1 MRKTGWILF
10 MSLIVLAA
18 PFRGSAVEDVQIG
31 TPGFKSQIAVEPTAN
46 PQQVVVSVLD
56 PAGEPVRDLQ
66 PHDFVLARGIRKA
79 RVVSVEPLQASKAT
93 PVNLVMVIDNS
104 FSMQERGAISPLL
117 AALNGLLQDVRPIDN
132 VHAVVFSDR
141 DVRTVGGRALNVRT
155 FKSNQASEW
164 KRFFAETFDR
174 GITTRTYLY
183 EAVTAGLDIVKNMP
197 ADEQKLMVVFS
208 DGEDLNS
215 KIGKPEVAVAALGI
229 KKFRVFSIDYMPH
242 ERTDEFLTNL
252 ARDHHGRIWKARSA
266 SELVPIFQDFKSTI
280 LHKYVLTYE
289 LLNPISIEPKALSFD
304 VPVTTTGD
312 PAAHML
318 FFPTGKSDIPGQY
331 IQLKTSSAADAFQPA
346 GLAGFSSRY
355 FNILNFVGKALRDLP
370 EARIGIVGCTSD
382 YGPEKDDLT
391 LSQNRAE
398 AVKEYLHRIWGID
411 AARMLIEARN
421 LPAEP
426 SPDDTREGRLENQRV
441 EFIFDSDAVQS
452 RAVGGLIA
460 EVGNGNAVQVKLDLH
475 PVPGITGSEV
485 LIQGNDR
492 TLKTLSSEAEIAP
505 SHSFPLDDLG
515 RDRLARLSSIEA
527 VIRVTDSG
535 GHVHEA
541 SSDLCQIRTNPKL
554 VIRELAHPP
563 YGAVNLEPDT
573 VTVEEITVVDSSPL
587 LNYVYFDGGRSDIPG
602 RYALFKTAAEAKTF
616 DPASLKGTM
625 EKYRHALNIIG
636 KRAAE
641 RPKARLKVI
650 GCNSGF
656 GEEKGRTDLS
666 RSRAEAV
673 RHYLRTIWGI
683 DPSRLEAEARGLPA
697 AASAG
702 SIPEGRVENQR
713 VEIYADDPAI
723 LDTVQSTYIEAL
735 SDTETFRITP
745 EIEPGVVLKRWSIE
759 IYGDDQRLES
769 LPGEGELEPSYL
781 LALRDVGLLNIGNY
795 KTVAAALEAV
805 DSKGQSLRARDT
817 STVQFVKREERLA
830 RREGYKVV
838 EKYALIL
845 FDFDRAEIK
854 DRNRVVVDRIGRRI
868 REVPSATVK
877 IVGHTDTIGKLDYNV
892 ALSKKR
898 AETAFEQIL
907 AGGVA
912 AKDRV
917 SFEGKGPVD
926 PLFDNGLPEGR
937 AFNRTVTV
945 IMEYEQK

>member
-1 MRKTGWILF
+1 
-10 MSLIVLAA
+10 MSLIVLTA
-18 PFRGSAVEDVQIG
+18 PFQGYAVEDVQIG
-31 TPGFKSQIAVEPTAN
+31 TPGFKSQIVVEPTAN
-46 PQQVVVSVLD
+46 PQQVVVSVFD
-56 PAGEPVRDLQ
+56 PAGEPIRDLQ

-79 RVVSVEPLQASKAT
+79 RVVSVEPLQASQAT
-93 PVNLVMVIDNS
+93 PVNLVLVIDNS

-141 DVRTVGGRALNVRT
+141 DARTVGGRALNVRAY
-155 FKSNQASEW
+155 KSNQASEW
-164 KRFFAETFDR
+164 KRFFAEAFDR
-174 GITTRTYLY
+174 GITTKTYLY
-183 EAVTAGLDIVKNMP
+183 EAVLAGLDIVKSMP
-197 ADEQKLMVVFS
+197 ADDQKLMVVFS

-215 KIGKPEVAVAALGI
+215 KIGRTAVEAAAVGI
-229 KKFRVFSIDYMPH
+229 KKLQVFSIDYMPR
-242 ERTDEFLTNL
+242 EKTDDFLTSL

-280 LHKYVLTYE
+280 LHKFVLTYE
-289 LLNPISIEPKALSFD
+289 LLNPIAIEPKALSFD

-318 FFPTGKSDIPGQY
+318 FFPTGKSTIPDPY
-331 IQLKTSSAADAFQPA
+331 VQLKSSAEADAFQPA

-382 YGPEKDDLT
+382 DGPEKDNLT
-391 LSQNRAE
+391 LSQGRAE
-398 AVKEYLHRIWGID
+398 AVKAYLLRIWGID
-411 AARMLIEARN
+411 AARMLIEARH

-426 SPDDTREGRLENQRV
+426 SPDDTYDGRLENQRV
-441 EFIFDSDAVQS
+441 EFLFDSDATQS

-460 EVGNGNAVQVKLDLH
+460 EAGNRNAVQVKLDLF
-475 PVPGITGSEV
+475 PLPGFTGSEI

-492 TLKTLSSEAEIAP
+492 TLKTLSAEAQIAL
-505 SHSFPLDDLG
+505 SHAFPLDDLG
-515 RDRLARLSSIEA
+515 RDRLVQLSSIEA
-527 VIRVTDSG
+527 VIRVTDAD

-541 SSDLCQIRTNPKL
+541 SSDLCQIKANPRTVVK
-554 VIRELAHPP
+554 ELAFPP
-563 YGAVNLEPDT
+563 YGAVRLEPDT

-587 LNYVYFDGGRSDIPG
+587 LNYVYFDTGRSDIPG
-602 RYALFKTAAEAKTF
+602 RYARFKTAAEAKVF
-616 DPASLKGTM
+616 DPQALKGTM
-625 EKYRHALNIIG
+625 EKYRHILDIIG
-636 KRAAE
+636 RRAAE
-641 RPKARLKVI
+641 RPKARLKIV

-666 RSRAEAV
+666 RSRTEAV
-673 RHYLRTIWGI
+673 RVYLRTIWGI

-702 SIPEGRVENQR
+702 SVTEGRAENQR

-735 SDTETFRITP
+735 SDTETFRIMP
-745 EIEPGVVLKRWSIE
+745 EVEPGVVLKNWSIE
-759 IYGDDQRLES
+759 IYGDDQRLEG
-769 LPGEGELEPSYL
+769 LNGEGDLEPSYM
-781 LALRDVGLLNIGNY
+781 LALKDVGLLNIGNY
-795 KTVAAALEAV
+795 KAVAAALEAV
-805 DSKGQSLRARDT
+805 DSKGQSLSARST
-817 STVQFVKREERLA
+817 STVQFVKREERLV

-854 DRNRVVVDRIGRRI
+854 GRNKVVVDRIVSRI

-877 IVGHTDTIGKLDYNV
+877 IVGHTDTIGKFDYNA

-912 AKDRV
+912 ARDRV
-917 SFEGKGPVD
+917 SFEGKGSVD

-945 IMEYEQK
+945 ILEYEQK